1 MPRLAA
7 RSAGGTSRKP
17 SPALHFPSAQT
28 RTSFRFVSENQL
40 TTARWNPAQDFICTS
55 FNGPLSQPRCQT
67 TCPRHAAGT
76 QNR

>member
-40 TTARWNPAQDFICTS
+40 TTARTNPAQDSIRTS
-55 FNGPLSQPRCQT
+55 FSGPPSHPRCQT
-67 TCPRHAAGT
+67 TAPRHTAAT